1 MSNTI
6 YPSAREKYLTAGLDW
21 ASNDM
26 RVILCDSGYTYNAAH
41 NFLDDVPAGARLATS
56 GSLTNKTTT
65 DGVAD
70 ADDVTFP
77 TVPAGDTVTS
87 VLIYRH
93 TGTEATSDLVLFMD
107 ETAAGAVINRLT
119 DGNDIVVRW
128 SNSATKIFRL

>member
-6 YPSAREKYLTAGLDW
+6 YPSARESYLTGGLDW
-21 ASNDM
+21 SSDDI
-26 RVILCDSGYTYNAAH
+26 RVVLCDSGYTYSAAH
-41 NFLDDVPAGARLATS
+41 DFLSDVPGGARLAVS
-56 GSLTNKTTT
+56 GSLTGKTTT

-77 TVPAGDTVTS
+77 TVAAGDTVTS
-87 VLIYRH
+87 LVVYKH
-93 TGTEATSDLVLFMD
+93 TGTDATSNLILYMD

-128 SNSATKIFRL
+128 SNSATKIFKL

>member
-6 YPSAREKYLTAGLDW
+6 YPSARELYLTAGLDW
-21 ASNDM
+21 ATDDV
-26 RVILCDSGYTYNAAH
+26 RVVLCDSGYTYSASH
-41 NFLDDVPAGARLATS
+41 DFLDDVPGGARLAVS
-56 GSLTNKTTT
+56 GSLTGKTTT

-77 TVPAGDTVTS
+77 TVAAGDTVTS
-87 VLIYRH
+87 LIIYKH
-93 TGTEATSDLVLFMD
+93 TGTDATSDLILYMD

-128 SNSATKIFRL
+128 SNSATKIFKL

>member
-6 YPSAREKYLTAGLDW
+6 YNSARESYLSGGLDW
-21 ASNDM
+21 SNDDV
-26 RVILCDSGYTYNAAH
+26 RVILCDSGYVFDPTDD
-41 NFLDDVPAGARLATS
+41 FLDDVAGGARLATS
-56 GSLTNKTTT
+56 GSLTGKTTT

-77 TVPAGDTVTS
+77 TVVAGDTVTS
-87 VLIYRH
+87 LIVYKH
-93 TGTEATSDLVLFMD
+93 TGTEATSDLILFMD

-128 SNSATKIFRL
+128 SNSATKIFKL

>member
-6 YPSAREKYLTAGLDW
+6 YPSARELYLTAGLNW
-21 ASNDM
+21 ASNDV
-26 RVILCDSGYTYNAAH
+26 RVILCDSTYVYDPTH
-41 NFLDDVPAGARLATS
+41 DFLDDVPGGSRLATS
-56 GSLTNKTTT
+56 GALINKTTT

-77 TVPAGDTVTS
+77 TVLAGDTVTS
-87 VLIYRH
+87 LVVYRH
-93 TGTEATSDLVLFMD
+93 TGTESTSDLILYMD

-128 SNSATKIFRL
+128 SNSATKIFKL

>member
-6 YPSAREKYLTAGLDW
+6 YASARESYLTAGLNW
-21 ASNDM
+21 ATDDV
-26 RVILCDSGYTYNAAH
+26 RVILCDSTYVFDPTDD
-41 NFLDDVPAGARLATS
+41 FLDDVPVGARLAVS
-56 GSLTNKTTT
+56 GSLANKTTT

-77 TVPAGDTVTS
+77 TVVAGDTVTS
-87 VLIYRH
+87 VIVYNH
-93 TGTEATSDLVLFMD
+93 TGTESTSDLILYMD

-128 SNSATKIFRL
+128 SNSATKIFKL

>member
-6 YPSAREKYLTAGLDW
+6 YASARESYLTAGLNW
-21 ASNDM
+21 ATDDV
-26 RVILCDSGYTYNAAH
+26 RVILCDSTYVFDPTDD
-41 NFLDDVPAGARLATS
+41 FLDDVPVGARLAVS
-56 GSLTNKTTT
+56 GSLANKTTT

-77 TVPAGDTVTS
+77 TVAAGDTVTS
-87 VLIYRH
+87 VIVYNH
-93 TGTEATSDLVLFMD
+93 TGTESTSDLILYMD

-128 SNSATKIFRL
+128 SNSATKIFKL

>member
-6 YPSAREKYLTAGLDW
+6 YPSARESYLTGLLDW
-21 ASNDM
+21 SSDDI
-26 RVILCDSGYTYNAAH
+26 RVILCDSTYVYDPTH
-41 NFLDDVPAGARLATS
+41 DFLDDVPAGSRLATS
-56 GSLTNKTTT
+56 GTLLNPTTT

-77 TVPAGDTVTS
+77 TVAAGDTVTS
-87 VLIYRH
+87 VIVYKH
-93 TGTEATSDLVLFMD
+93 TGTESTSDLILYMD

-128 SNSATKIFRL
+128 SNSATKIFKL